1 LPNKVILT
9 ENQMQKS
16 KSISFQYIEYGS
28 IDELPEKY
36 KQLALQAIEATKLSY
51 SPYSEF
57 AVGAA
62 LLLSNSEVVLGSNQ
76 ENGAYPS
83 GICAE
88 RVALFYAG
96 TAYPKVP
103 VDAIAIAA
111 NYKGTPVAEPIAPC
125 GACRQV
131 MVETQNIGKR
141 PYKVIMIGAKRIL
154 VVDNVS
160 FLLPFTFSDISHAIK

>member
-1 LPNKVILT
+1 
-9 ENQMQKS
+9 MQNS
-16 KSISFQYIEYGS
+16 KSLSFSFTEYGS
-28 IDELPEKY
+28 INDLSEKY
-36 KQLALQAIEATKLSY
+36 KKLAHQAIEATKTSY

-62 LLLSNSEVVLGSNQ
+62 LLLTNGEVILGSNQ

-96 TAYPKVP
+96 TAFPNVP
-103 VDAIAIAA
+103 VEAIAIAA
-111 NYKGTPVAEPIAPC
+111 SYKGKPVDEPISPC

-131 MVETQNIGKR
+131 MIETQNIGKR
-141 PYKVIMIGAKRIL
+141 PYKVIMIGQKR
-154 VVDNVS
+154 VVEVDDAT
-160 FLLPFTFSDISHAIK
+160 FLLPFTFSNTINASK

>member
-1 LPNKVILT
+1 
-9 ENQMQKS
+9 MQKS
-16 KSISFQYIEYGS
+16 KSLSFSYTEYGS
-28 IDELPEKY
+28 IEELPEKY
-36 KQLALQAIEATKLSY
+36 RQIALQAIEATKLSY

-62 LLLSNSEVVLGSNQ
+62 LLLSNNEVVLGSNQ

-96 TAYPKVP
+96 TAYPNVP

-111 NYKGTPVAEPIAPC
+111 SYKGVAVAEPIAPC

-131 MVETQNIGKR
+131 MIETQNKGKS
-141 PYKVIMIGAKRIL
+141 PYKVIMIGAKKTV

-160 FLLPFTFSDISHAIK
+160 FLLPFTFSDISNAIK